1 MAESENQAKSAPVSH
16 MAPVSH
22 AALAR
27 KYRPQ
32 VFAELIGQEAIVRT
46 LRNAFATGR
55 IAQAYMLTGVR
66 GVGKTTTARLI
77 ARALNYEGPNGEGA
91 TLDITAEGAHCRA
104 ILESRHLD
112 VVEMDAASHTGIDDV
127 RELID
132 SAHYKPNSAR
142 YKVYIIDEVHM
153 LSKQAFNGLLKTLE
167 EPPEH
172 VKFIFATTEVRKVPV
187 TVLSR
192 CQRFDLRRIEIEVLM
207 EHLARIVKEENA
219 EADPAAL
226 ALIARA
232 SEGSVR
238 DALSILDR
246 AIAFGSGK
254 VEAGSLRELLGLADR
269 SRIFDLLET
278 VLKGDAGGALTSLDQ
293 LNCDGAE
300 PGQVITDLADAV
312 HAVTLVKAAG
322 PASAD
327 PAASEAERARTA
339 ELAKRLSMPVLA
351 RAWQM
356 LLKGHDEVRN
366 SPRPLAA
373 ADMVLVRLAYAAD
386 LPPPGELARQLK
398 DAAAAPAKS
407 LDKTSD
413 KAPERNQSAEP
424 APAASEASSARR
436 ESPARDESP
445 PWDEAPPVD
454 EPPAYDEIPD
464 SALDPDADLAPK
476 PEQPSLHSFEDVVAL
491 AEAKRELKLKNALL
505 EQVRL
510 VHFKPGNIELNPLPT
525 APPQLAQELMRKLRA
540 WTGRVWIV
548 AVSDQEGAEPLGAT
562 RRAAAEREIELVRA
576 HPAVKEVLQHFPNAR
591 ITDVRATAPTVED
604 DGGDALPEQFTEDG
618 TN

>member
-1 MAESENQAKSAPVSH
+1 MAEAKDQAKSAPET
-16 MAPVSH
+16 H

-32 VFAELIGQEAIVRT
+32 VFAELIGQESIVRT

-66 GVGKTTTARLI
+66 GVGKTTTARLV
-77 ARALNYEGPNGEGA
+77 ARALNYDGPDGDGP
-91 TLDITAEGAHCRA
+91 TLDITEEGAHCRA

-112 VVEMDAASHTGIDDV
+112 VIEMDAASHTGIDDI
-127 RELID
+127 RDLID

-192 CQRFDLRRIEIEVLM
+192 CQRFDLKRIEIEVLM
-207 EHLARIVKEENA
+207 EHLTRIVAAENA
-219 EADPAAL
+219 EAEQAAL
-226 ALIARA
+226 ALIARSA
-232 SEGSVR
+232 EGSVR

-246 AIAFGSGK
+246 AIAYSSGK

-278 VLKGDAGGALTSLDQ
+278 VLTGDAGGALSALDQ
-293 LNCDGAE
+293 LNRDGAE

-312 HAVTLVKAAG
+312 HVVTVVKAAG
-322 PASAD
+322 EASAD
-327 PAASEAERARTA
+327 PAASEAERGRAA

-373 ADMVLVRLAYAAD
+373 ADMVLVRLAYSAD
-386 LPPPGELARQLK
+386 LPPPGEIARMLK
-398 DAAAAPAKS
+398 
-407 LDKTSD
+407 
-413 KAPERNQSAEP
+413 EGGSAGDSGTREVRP
-424 APAASEASSARR
+424 APASDPKRAHAESTEHVERAAQVESENP
-436 ESPARDESP
+436 EPEPALNPE
-445 PWDEAPPVD
+445 PVL
-454 EPPAYDEIPD
+454 EQV
-464 SALDPDADLAPK
+464 ALN
-476 PEQPSLHSFEDVVAL
+476 SFEDLVAL
-491 AEAKRELKLKNALL
+491 AETKRDLKLKNVLL
-505 EQVRL
+505 DHMRL
-510 VHFKPGNIELNPLPT
+510 VHFKPGNLEFNPLQT
-525 APPQLAQELMRKLRA
+525 APADFAQELMRKLKS

-548 AVSDQEGAEPLGAT
+548 AVSDKEGAEPLGIKL
-562 RRAAAEREIELVRA
+562 RAERLDEKERELREVRA
-576 HPAVKEVLQHFPNAR
+576 HPAVKKVLQHFPDAE
-591 ITDVRATAPTVED
+591 IADVRSTLSDAQED
-604 DGGDALPEQFTEDG
+604 GVDAEPQKLTEDG

>member
-1 MAESENQAKSAPVSH
+1 MAEAEAPKTAPKRPANKSATSGAAASS
-16 MAPVSH
+16 APAESH

-27 KYRPQ
+27 KYRPKL
-32 VFAELIGQEAIVRT
+32 FAELIGQEAMVRT

-77 ARALNYEGPNGEGA
+77 ARALNYEAPGVTGP
-91 TLDITAEGAHCRA
+91 TLDIGEEGVHCHA

-127 RELID
+127 RDLID
-132 SAHYKPNSAR
+132 SAHYKPNTAR

-167 EPPEH
+167 EPPGH

-192 CQRFDLRRIEIEVLM
+192 CQRFDLKRIEIETLAA
-207 EHLARIVKEENA
+207 HLAHVVDQEGA
-219 EADPAAL
+219 SADPVAL

-232 SEGSVR
+232 AEGSVR

-254 VEAGSLRELLGLADR
+254 VESENIRELLGLADR
-269 SRIFDLLET
+269 GRIFDLLET
-278 VLKGDAGGALTSLDQ
+278 VLAGDAGAALGQ
-293 LNCDGAE
+293 LAALSRDGAE
-300 PGQVITDLADAV
+300 PGQVISDLADAV
-312 HAVTLVKAAG
+312 HAVTVIKAAG
-322 PASAD
+322 ANSAD
-327 PAASEAERARTA
+327 PAASEAERTRA
-339 ELAKRLSMPVLA
+339 EALAQRLGLPVLA

-356 LLKGHDEVRN
+356 LLKGYDEVRA

-386 LPPPGELARQLK
+386 LPPPGELARQLREGQ
-398 DAAAAPAKS
+398 DASGGVSRDTRQQVPSSRKPVHAEAPAS
-407 LDKTSD
+407 
-413 KAPERNQSAEP
+413 RQSP
-424 APAASEASSARR
+424 VQDSVSETA
-436 ESPARDESP
+436 
-445 PWDEAPPVD
+445 
-454 EPPAYDEIPD
+454 PD
-464 SALDPDADLAPK
+464 SPNL
-476 PEQPSLHSFEDVVAL
+476 QSFEDVVAL
-491 AEAKRELKLKNALL
+491 AEAKRDLKLKHALL

-525 APPQLAQELMRKLRA
+525 APRDLTQELMRKLKA

-548 AVSDQEGAEPLGAT
+548 VVSDQEGSDPLGT
-562 RRAAAEREIELVRA
+562 QRREKEAREIETIRS
-576 HPAVKEVLQHFPNAR
+576 HPAVQEVLQHFPDAR
-591 ITDVRATAPTVED
+591 IATVRPTAASTETPAAD
-604 DGGDALPEQFTEDG
+604 DEPEPLTEDG